1 MILRDL
7 YSIRPPSTAD
17 RCALTAK
24 YSQCLKSWRTEI
36 PRFLD
41 AEHMDTAVLMPI
53 FRRQRNA
60 LNLAYWHTVILL
72 NRHFLLSNFARLQQD
87 VRSKRESPHKLQIEE
102 GVKECLKAAMSIV
115 DRVNDLTQS
124 GQMFQSFWVTQFDS
138 FPQISSPLLT

>member
-1 MILRDL
+1 
-7 YSIRPPSTAD
+7 
-17 RCALTAK
+17 
-24 YSQCLKSWRTEI
+24 
-36 PRFLD
+36 
-41 AEHMDTAVLMPI
+41 MDTAVLMPI

-87 VRSKRESPHKLQIEE
+87 VRSKRESPHKVQIEE
-102 GVKECLKAAMSIV
+102 GVEECLKAAMSIV